1 MPQAWEGEGGCANAL
16 TRLIAGHA
24 AMSPFA
30 LEEPASLA
38 EALALLDPD
47 DPEVRAIAGGT
58 ALMLMMKSGLYRP
71 HRLVSLRRLGLALTG
86 IRAAA
91 EGGLEIGA
99 MVRLAE
105 IERSAAVRTA
115 APVIAET
122 LLTHSNVR
130 VRNVATI
137 GGNLAHADPHMDLP
151 PVLIALG
158 ATVRIAGPAG
168 ERVVAVEDMFTG
180 YLETVLANNELITGV
195 SIPSQTGRR
204 ATYAKITARTADD
217 WPALGLAV
225 SVNAEDGVVRDARVA
240 IGAATETA
248 RRLPQ
253 AEAALAGRAVN
264 DATLGEAGRAA
275 AAEAPVVADHHG
287 SAAYK
292 RVLIE
297 VHLQRALRRALGGA
311 LR

>member
-1 MPQAWEGEGGCANAL
+1 
-16 TRLIAGHA
+16 
-24 AMSPFA
+24 MSPFA

-47 DPEVRAIAGGT
+47 DPAVRAIAGGT

-71 HRLVSLRRLGLALTG
+71 QRLVSLRRLGPTLTG
-86 IRAAA
+86 IQAAA
-91 EGGLEIGA
+91 DGGIEIGA

-105 IERSAAVRTA
+105 IERSAAIRVA

-158 ATVRIAGPAG
+158 AEVDVAGPAG
-168 ERVVAVEDMFTG
+168 ERAVAVEDLFTG
-180 YLETVLANNELITGV
+180 YLETVLANNELITAV
-195 SIPSQTGRR
+195 SIPPQTGRH
-204 ATYAKITARTADD
+204 AVYVKCTARTADD

-225 SVNAEDGVVRDARVA
+225 SVSAEDGIVRDLRIA
-240 IGAATETA
+240 IAAATETA

-253 AEAALAGRAVN
+253 AEATLAGRAVS
-264 DATLGEAGRAA
+264 DATLREASRAA
-275 AAEAPVVADHHG
+275 AAEALVVADHHG

-297 VHLQRALRRALGGA
+297 VHLQRALRRALDGA
-311 LR
+311 AR

>member
-1 MPQAWEGEGGCANAL
+1 
-16 TRLIAGHA
+16 
-24 AMSPFA
+24 MSPFA

-38 EALALLDPD
+38 EALALLDRD
-47 DPEVRAIAGGT
+47 DPAVRAIAGGT

-71 HRLVSLRRLGLALTG
+71 RRLVSLRRLGPSLTG
-86 IRAAA
+86 IRSAGD
-91 EGGLEIGA
+91 GGLEIGA

-105 IERSAAVRTA
+105 IERSAVVRAA
-115 APVIAET
+115 APAIVET

-130 VRNVATI
+130 VRNVATL

-158 ATVRIAGPAG
+158 ASVRISGPDG
-168 ERVVAVEDMFTG
+168 GRSVGVEELFTG
-180 YLETVLANNELITGV
+180 YLETVVANNELITAV
-195 SIPSQTGRR
+195 SIPPQTGRR
-204 ATYAKITARTADD
+204 SLYVKCTARTADD

-225 SVNAEDGVVRDARVA
+225 SIGVEDGQLRETRIA

-248 RRLPQ
+248 MRLPA
-253 AEAALAGRAVN
+253 AEALVTDRAIN
-264 DATLGEAGRAA
+264 DALLHETGRAA

-297 VHLQRALRRALGGA
+297 VHLQRALQRVLDGA
-311 LR
+311 AR